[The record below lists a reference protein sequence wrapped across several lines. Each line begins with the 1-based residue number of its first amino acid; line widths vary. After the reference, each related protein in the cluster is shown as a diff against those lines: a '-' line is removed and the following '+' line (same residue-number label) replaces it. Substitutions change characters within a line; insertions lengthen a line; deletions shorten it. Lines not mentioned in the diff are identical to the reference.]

1 MGVRSF
7 VLTGRGRIG
16 ALKVSKPYDTT
27 KQRERIITLRRD
39 LTNMNKGTAAVRN
52 TDDDTRDS
60 WPYRIATGM
69 GNQCGP
75 QSTPS
80 GVVQRRS
87 DGGGVEHRT
96 IQIPS
101 RFAVDRIEFSP
112 DE

>member
-1 MGVRSF
+1 MPVAIRYGQLSRVSSSVFRTAAVPLFMLVRSRLS
-7 VLTGRGRIG
+7 VMIRSRCSV
-16 ALKVSKPYDTT
+16 VSKPYDTT
-27 KQRERIITLRRD
+27 EQRERIITLRRD

-80 GVVQRRS
+80 
-87 DGGGVEHRT
+87 
-96 IQIPS
+96 
-101 RFAVDRIEFSP
+101 
-112 DE
+112 